1 MSIDYKNKGLTLL
14 KKGQSGII
22 HAVFSRF
29 GLILLMLVA
38 QVLILF
44 SIFEWFRG
52 MIPHIFGGTVILTSV
67 IVVYLLNNRIN
78 PTAKITWLIV
88 ILLLPVFGVLLF
100 VYTQSDLG
108 HRVLKEWTGKVIS
121 DTKTCIRQD
130 ESVAARLEKENGG
143 VAALAHYIGRSGC
156 HPVFH
161 QTAVTYFPLGEDKFE
176 EMLRQLE
183 GAGHF
188 IFMEYFILK
197 DGYMWREILRI
208 LEEKARAG
216 VEVRVMYDGTC
227 ALFNLPYRYPE
238 ELRKKGIQ
246 CKMFSPIH
254 PIFST
259 HYNNRDHRKIT
270 VIDGKVGFTG
280 GINIGD
286 EYINRKK
293 LYGHWK
299 DTAVMLEGD
308 AVQGLTLMFLQMWN
322 VDGKTAEDYAK
333 YLQKKETGIQSD
345 GFVMPYGDSPFDE
358 ELVGET
364 VYMDILNRAK
374 EYVHIMSPYLII
386 DQTMMTALTFAAKR
400 GVDVKLILPHIPD
413 KKFAFALAKSH
424 YRELITAGVRIF
436 EYTPGFVHAKVFTSD
451 GEKAAVGT
459 INLDYRSLYLHFEC
473 AAFLY
478 RVPEIARIEEDFQ
491 ATLEK
496 CQEIRLGDLKKE
508 SLLLRAEGWLLKVL
522 APLM

>member
-1 MSIDYKNKGLTLL
+1 MTEKVDDRKILLEKGRRGVLRL
-14 KKGQSGII
+14 
-22 HAVFSRF
+22 VFGRTT
-29 GLILLMLVA
+29 LILLMFLVQIMLLLGIVEA
-38 QVLILF
+38 F
-44 SIFEWFRG
+44 SKHVPYF
-52 MIPHIFGGTVILTSV
+52 FGGYVAFGLCITLIIINKAGNPEMKLSWA
-67 IVVYLLNNRIN
+67 VV
-78 PTAKITWLIV
+78 TM
-88 ILLLPVFGVLLF
+88 LLPVLGGVLYLY
-100 VYTQSDLG
+100 VEMHPG
-108 HRVLKEWTGKVIS
+108 HRMLEWRLNQIFTE
-121 DTKTCIRQD
+121 TAHYAEQD
-130 ESVAARLEKENGG
+130 SEVYAALEQADKGTARLADYVRKNGNTPIYG
-143 VAALAHYIGRSGC
+143 NTQVK
-156 HPVFH
+156 
-161 QTAVTYFPLGEDKFE
+161 YFPLGEDKFTE
-176 EMLRQLE
+176 LLRQLE
-183 GAGHF
+183 EAEEF